1 MAILTLTLFI
11 LASQFLNLCHGAG
24 IAIYWG
30 QNGDEGTLA
39 AACATGN
46 YEIINIAFLN
56 VFGNGQ
62 TPELNLA
69 GHCNPSIPG
78 SCKSI
83 GDDIKECQRHGIKVL
98 LSLGGGIGKYSLSS
112 QTDARQVANYLWD
125 NFLGGT
131 SNSRPFENAVLDGID
146 FNIELGS
153 GDYYDIL
160 ARTLNRCSTV
170 LKKVYLSAAPQCPF
184 PDAHLNNAINTGL
197 FDYVRV
203 QFYNNPPCQY
213 TNGNTGNL
221 VNSWNEWTTVNAG
234 QVFLGLP
241 AAPAAAGS
249 GYIPPDV
256 LKSQVLPN
264 VRTSSKFGGVMLWS
278 RFYDGGYSTAIKDSV
293 NGGSSNGVH
302 HESIGIAIIL
312 N

>member
-1 MAILTLTLFI
+1 MLLSTVHDFTETEQAKRTV
-11 LASQFLNLCHGAG
+11 AG
-24 IAIYWG
+24 WRT
-30 QNGDEGTLA
+30 GDEA
-39 AACATGN
+39 KRRR
-46 YEIINIAFLN
+46 
-56 VFGNGQ
+56 
-62 TPELNLA
+62 ELE
-69 GHCNPSIPG
+69 
-78 SCKSI
+78 K
-83 GDDIKECQRHGIKVL
+83 K
-98 LSLGGGIGKYSLSS
+98 
-112 QTDARQVANYLWD
+112 ARVANYLWD